1 MANEQE
7 YIELALFCADICK
20 ALEQGMDGKKLDDL
34 SKSVRDAI
42 RQLMT

>member
-7 YIELALFCADICK
+7 YVEVGLSCADICK
-20 ALEQGMDGKKLDDL
+20 ALDRRMNGKKLDDL

-42 RQLMT
+42 SQLTT